1 MRVCIVCQKDMA
13 GKKATPIREDFIIKS
28 IRKVKQTVNL
38 ATNNELYVCDDDME
52 EHKKKRKSFER
63 SMIFFGVLAAAV
75 VILLLGTILLSG
87 RLDIFAIIS
96 AFVIGAFILLFSIVF
111 KYAPNIDEGAIKV
124 GKPAAPVGLNKI
136 SQKPEIKRAK
146 KKR

>member
-1 MRVCIVCQKDMA
+1 MCKKDL
-13 GKKATPIREDFIIKS
+13 GVKKATPIREDFIIKS

-75 VILLLGTILLSG
+75 VILLLLSG

-111 KYAPNIDEGAIKV
+111 KYAPNIDENPVRV
-124 GKPAAPVGLNKI
+124 GKPAAPEGLKKI
-136 SQKPEIKRAK
+136 SQKSGIRRPK